1 MKKSLL
7 YFVSLIG
14 LLCLYSCTE
23 PDPVYIYGNIAGKVT
38 EEGSNNAIEGATI
51 EISGIEQSVKTG
63 SNGMFKFEKL
73 PADNYTIYVSKDGYV
88 SDSKVITVVAS
99 QTAQSDFSLLKNLPE
114 ATPSEVMLT
123 TANNSA
129 SIELKNT
136 RSADMKFTIQA
147 SQSWLSVSPTNGVIA
162 SKNVKILK
170 VVADYSKIEYGE
182 YTESVVINVGQSS
195 LSIPVLIS
203 YTKPAYIEVTS
214 PEAGKA
220 YAMGTVLPINWNSN
234 VGGTVKIELVR
245 NGSVQQSIISSVDNY
260 STSNHSWGIPS
271 LAVDAYQVRITSNET
286 PNISGTSEVFY
297 LEEGPTPP
305 VVSTGEVTSI
315 TSSTITVTGSIEDL
329 GKTYNNVTQYG
340 HVYSEVNPNPTI
352 SDYKYNHGST
362 NQLLSYSTEL
372 INLKPN
378 TRYYVRAYAENPK
391 GISYGT
397 AVSVTTKTAD
407 GKDPW
412 QPTEPDENGAVDL
425 GLSVKW
431 ATYNVGATK
440 PEEYGDYYAW
450 GEVETK
456 EDYTETSY
464 EFTKVDQY
472 GDYYQVLPGGFSD
485 ISKTQYD
492 PATVNW
498 GNEWRI
504 PRKLELV
511 ELFDKSTIVRTTYNS
526 VEGLRVIGPN
536 GNSIFLPASGYRNEY
551 GGNYKGEFGYYWT
564 STYCDSYTWSSY
576 KSVYIFGWNRSAL
589 GNWSTGISDI
599 VSYYGLTIRAV
610 RE

>member
-1 MKKSLL
+1 MKRSLL
-7 YFVSLIG
+7 AIIAIIG
-14 LLCLYSCTE
+14 LFNSFSCTE
-23 PDPVYIYGNIAGKVT
+23 PEPIYIYGNIAGKVT

-99 QTAQSDFSLLKNLPE
+99 QTTQSDFSLLKNLPE
-114 ATPSEVMLT
+114 ASPSEVSLT
-123 TANNSA
+123 TINNSA
-129 SIELKNT
+129 TIELKNT
-136 RSADMKFTIQA
+136 RSADMDFTIQT
-147 SQSWLSVSPTNGVIA
+147 SQPWISVSPTYGVIA

-170 VVADYSKIEYGE
+170 LVADYSKIDYGE
-182 YTESVVINVGQSS
+182 YTESVVINVGQSA

-203 YTKPAYIEVTS
+203 YTKPAYIAVTS
-214 PEAGKA
+214 PEAGKV

-234 VGGTVKIELVR
+234 VGGTVKIELFR

-260 STSNHSWGIPS
+260 STSNHSWSIPS
-271 LAVDAYQVRITSNET
+271 LAVDAYQVCITSNET
-286 PNISGTSEVFY
+286 PNISGMSEVFY

-315 TSSTITVTGSIEDL
+315 TSSAITVTGTIEDF
-329 GKTYNNVTQYG
+329 GKTYNNVAQYG

-362 NQLLSYSTEL
+362 NQLISYSTEL

-378 TRYYVRAYAENPK
+378 TRYYVRSYAENPK

-407 GKDPW
+407 GKEPW

-431 ATYNVGATK
+431 AAYNIGATA
-440 PEEYGDYYAW
+440 PEEYGNYYAW
-450 GEVETK
+450 GELETK
-456 EDYTETSY
+456 IEYTKDNYKYNTQDADGFY
-464 EFTKVDQY
+464 ENY
-472 GDYYQVLPGGFSD
+472 LPGGLSD
-485 ISKTQYD
+485 ITGSKYD
-492 PATVNW
+492 AASVNW
-498 GNEWRI
+498 QNGWRI
-504 PRKLELV
+504 PTKLEV
-511 ELFDKSTIVRTTYNS
+511 AEIFDKATVVWTNYKNIDGVRI
-526 VEGLRVIGPN
+526 IGPN
-536 GNSIFLPASGYRNEY
+536 GNSIFLPSSGYCDEY
-551 GGNYKGEFGYYWT
+551 GKHNKNTYGYYWT
-564 STYCDSYTWSSY
+564 SIAEPNHKLAYDYHWTKNSLGVESVGIGSFGRSS
-576 KSVYIFGWNRSAL
+576 
-589 GNWSTGISDI
+589 
-599 VSYYGLTIRAV
+599 GLPIRAV
-610 RE
+610 R

>member
-1 MKKSLL
+1 MCS
-7 YFVSLIG
+7 
-14 LLCLYSCTE
+14 YSCAE

-114 ATPSEVMLT
+114 ATPSEVLLT

-136 RSADMKFTIQA
+136 RSAEMEFTIQA
-147 SQSWLSVSPTNGVIA
+147 SQPWLSVSPTNGVIA

-170 VVADYSKIEYGE
+170 IVADYSKIEYGE

-214 PEAGKA
+214 PEAGKV

-260 STSNHSWGIPS
+260 STGNHSWGIPS

-315 TSSTITVTGSIEDL
+315 TSSAITVTGAIEDL

-431 ATYNVGATK
+431 AAWNVGATA

-456 EDYTETSY
+456 VDYTEGNYKFMYLDSY
-464 EFTKVDQY
+464 NCVEY
-472 GDYYQVLPGGFSD
+472 SLPGGLND
-485 ISKTQYD
+485 ISGTEYD
-492 PATVNW
+492 AATINM
-498 GNEWRI
+498 GKEWRM
-504 PRKLELV
+504 PTKLELV
-511 ELFDKSTIVRTTYNS
+511 ELNDASTAVWTTYKG
-526 VEGLRVIGPN
+526 VDGMRIIGPN
-536 GNSIFLPASGYRNEY
+536 GNSIFLPSGGFRSEY
-551 GGNYKGEFGYYWT
+551 GGQNKGKSGKYWT
-564 STYCDSYTWSSY
+564 SSLYAD
-576 KSVYIFGWNRSAL
+576 WNRGAFIYSWGRNAL
-589 GNWSTGISDI
+589 GVESMGVNSDMRYI
-599 VSYYGLTIRAV
+599 GMPIRAV

>member
-1 MKKSLL
+1 MKRSLL
-7 YFVSLIG
+7 YFVSIIG
-14 LLCLYSCTE
+14 LLCSYSCAE

-114 ATPSEVMLT
+114 ATPSEVLLT

-136 RSADMKFTIQA
+136 RSADMEFTIQA
-147 SQSWLSVSPTNGVIA
+147 SQPWLSVSPTNGVIA

-170 VVADYSKIEYGE
+170 IVADYSKIEYGE

-214 PEAGKA
+214 PEAGKV

-260 STSNHSWGIPS
+260 STGNHSWGIPS

-315 TSSTITVTGSIEDL
+315 TSSAITVTGSIEDL

-431 ATYNVGATK
+431 AAWNIGATK

-456 EDYTETSY
+456 IDYTEGSY
-464 EFTKVDQY
+464 KFSIADSY
-472 GDYYQVLPGGFSD
+472 GYYEYSLPGGEND
-485 ISKTQYD
+485 ISGTNYD
-492 PATVNW
+492 AATVKW
-498 GNEWRI
+498 GNGWRM
-504 PRKLELV
+504 PTKLEMMELV
-511 ELFDKSTIVRTTYNS
+511 DESTFVWTTYNNID
-526 VEGLRVIGPN
+526 GMRIIGPN
-536 GNSIFLPASGYRNEY
+536 GSSIFLPSAGMRDEL
-551 GGNYKGEFGYYWT
+551 GGANKGQAGYYWT
-564 STYCDSYTWSSY
+564 SDIYDEKNVRYGAYIYRWYLSTWYGETKGINSMNNYC
-576 KSVYIFGWNRSAL
+576 
-589 GNWSTGISDI
+589 
-599 VSYYGLTIRAV
+599 GLTIRAV
-610 RE
+610 RD

>member
-114 ATPSEVMLT
+114 ATPSEVLLT

-136 RSADMKFTIQA
+136 RSADMEFTIQA
-147 SQSWLSVSPTNGVIA
+147 SQPWISVSPTNGVIA

-170 VVADYSKIEYGE
+170 VVADYSKIGYGE

-195 LSIPVLIS
+195 LSIPILVS

-214 PEAGKA
+214 PEAGKV

-271 LAVDAYQVRITSNET
+271 LAVDAYQVRVTSNET
-286 PNISGTSEVFY
+286 PNITGISEVFY

-315 TSSTITVTGSIEDL
+315 TSSAITVTGTIEDL

-352 SDYKYNHGST
+352 SDYKYNYGST

-391 GISYGT
+391 GIAYGT
-397 AVSVTTKTAD
+397 TVSVTTKTVD

-412 QPTEPDENGAVDL
+412 EPTTPDENGAVDL

-431 ATYNVGATK
+431 AAYNVGATK

-456 EDYTETSY
+456 ADYTEGNYKFMYLDSY
-464 EFTKVDQY
+464 DCVEY
-472 GDYYQVLPGGFSD
+472 SLPGGLND
-485 ISKTQYD
+485 ISGTEYD
-492 PATVNW
+492 AATINM
-498 GNEWRI
+498 GKEWRM
-504 PRKLELV
+504 PTKLELV
-511 ELFDKSTIVRTTYNS
+511 ELTDESTAVWTTYNG
-526 VEGLRVIGPN
+526 VDGMRIIGPN
-536 GNSIFLPASGYRNEY
+536 GNSIFLPSGGIRSEY
-551 GGNYKGEFGYYWT
+551 GGQNKGKSGKYWT
-564 STYCDSYTWSSY
+564 SSLFSD
-576 KSVYIFGWNRSAL
+576 WNRGAFIYSWGRNAL
-589 GNWSTGISDI
+589 GVESVGVNSEIRYIGMP
-599 VSYYGLTIRAV
+599 IRAV
-610 RE
+610 RD

>member
-1 MKKSLL
+1 M
-7 YFVSLIG
+7 
-14 LLCLYSCTE
+14 LCSYSCAE

-114 ATPSEVMLT
+114 ATPSEVLLT

-136 RSADMKFTIQA
+136 RSADIEFTIQA
-147 SQSWLSVSPTNGVIA
+147 SQPWLSVSPTNGVIA

-170 VVADYSKIEYGE
+170 VVADYSKIDYGE

-195 LSIPVLIS
+195 LSIPILVS

-214 PEAGKA
+214 PEAGKV

-260 STSNHSWGIPS
+260 STGNHSWGIPS

-315 TSSTITVTGSIEDL
+315 TSSAITVTGSIEDL

-407 GKDPW
+407 GTDPW

-431 ATYNVGATK
+431 AAWNVGATA

-456 EDYTETSY
+456 VDYTEGNYKFMYLDSY
-464 EFTKVDQY
+464 DCVEY
-472 GDYYQVLPGGFSD
+472 SLPGGLND
-485 ISKTQYD
+485 ISGTEYD
-492 PATVNW
+492 AATINM
-498 GNEWRI
+498 GKEWRM
-504 PRKLELV
+504 PTKLELV
-511 ELFDKSTIVRTTYNS
+511 ELNDASTAVWTTYKG
-526 VEGLRVIGPN
+526 VDGMRIIGPN
-536 GNSIFLPASGYRNEY
+536 GNSIFLPSGGFRSEY
-551 GGNYKGEFGYYWT
+551 GGQNKGKSGKYWT
-564 STYCDSYTWSSY
+564 SSLYPD
-576 KSVYIFGWNRSAL
+576 WNRGAFIYSWGRNAL
-589 GNWSTGISDI
+589 GTESIGVGSETR
-599 VSYYGLTIRAV
+599 YLGLLIRPV

>member
-1 MKKSLL
+1 MKRSLL

-114 ATPSEVMLT
+114 ATPSEVLLT
-123 TANNSA
+123 TANNTA

-136 RSADMKFTIQA
+136 RSADMEFTIQA
-147 SQSWLSVSPTNGVIA
+147 SQPWISVSPTNGVIA

-170 VVADYSKIEYGE
+170 VVADYSKIGYGE

-195 LSIPVLIS
+195 LSIPILVS

-214 PEAGKA
+214 PEAGKV

-271 LAVDAYQVRITSNET
+271 LAVDAYQVRVTSNET
-286 PNISGTSEVFY
+286 PNITGISEVFY

-315 TSSTITVTGSIEDL
+315 TSSAITVTGTIEDL

-352 SDYKYNHGST
+352 SDYKYNYGST

-391 GISYGT
+391 GIAYGT
-397 AVSVTTKTAD
+397 TVSVTTKTVD

-412 QPTEPDENGAVDL
+412 EPTTPDENGAVDL

-431 ATYNVGATK
+431 AAYNVGATK

-456 EDYTETSY
+456 VDYTEGNYKFMYLDSY
-464 EFTKVDQY
+464 DCVEY
-472 GDYYQVLPGGFSD
+472 SLPGGLND
-485 ISKTQYD
+485 ISGTEYD
-492 PATVNW
+492 AATINM
-498 GNEWRI
+498 GKEWRM
-504 PRKLELV
+504 PTKLELV
-511 ELFDKSTIVRTTYNS
+511 ELTDESTAVWTTYNG
-526 VEGLRVIGPN
+526 VDGMRIIGPN
-536 GNSIFLPASGYRNEY
+536 GNSIFLPSGGIRSEY
-551 GGNYKGEFGYYWT
+551 GGQNKGKSGKYWT
-564 STYCDSYTWSSY
+564 SSLFSD
-576 KSVYIFGWNRSAL
+576 WNRGAFIYSWGRTAL
-589 GNWSTGISDI
+589 GVESVGVNSEIRYIGMP
-599 VSYYGLTIRAV
+599 IRAV
-610 RE
+610 RD

>member
-1 MKKSLL
+1 MKRSLL
-7 YFVSLIG
+7 YFVSIIG
-14 LLCLYSCTE
+14 FLCSYSCAE

-51 EISGIEQSVKTG
+51 EISGIEQSLKTG

-114 ATPSEVMLT
+114 ATPSEVLLT

-136 RSADMKFTIQA
+136 RSADMEFTIQA
-147 SQSWLSVSPTNGVIA
+147 SQPWLSVSPTNGVIA

-170 VVADYSKIEYGE
+170 IVADYSKIEYGE

-214 PEAGKA
+214 PEAGKV

-260 STSNHSWGIPS
+260 STGNHSWGIPS

-286 PNISGTSEVFY
+286 PNIAGTSEVFY

-315 TSSTITVTGSIEDL
+315 TSSAITVTGSIEDL

-431 ATYNVGATK
+431 AAWNVGATA

-456 EDYTETSY
+456 VDYTEGNYKFMYLDSY
-464 EFTKVDQY
+464 DCVEY
-472 GDYYQVLPGGFSD
+472 SLPGGLND
-485 ISKTQYD
+485 ISGTEYD
-492 PATVNW
+492 AATINM
-498 GNEWRI
+498 GKEWRM
-504 PRKLELV
+504 PTKLELV
-511 ELFDKSTIVRTTYNS
+511 ELNDASTAVWTTYKG
-526 VEGLRVIGPN
+526 VDGMRIIGPN
-536 GNSIFLPASGYRNEY
+536 GNSIFLPSGGFRSEY
-551 GGNYKGEFGYYWT
+551 GGQNKGKSGKYWT
-564 STYCDSYTWSSY
+564 SSLYPD
-576 KSVYIFGWNRSAL
+576 WNRGAFIYSWGRNAL
-589 GNWSTGISDI
+589 GTESIGVGSETR
-599 VSYYGLTIRAV
+599 YLGLLIRPV

>member
-1 MKKSLL
+1 MSI
-7 YFVSLIG
+7 IG
-14 LLCLYSCTE
+14 FLCSYSCAE

-114 ATPSEVMLT
+114 ATPSEVLLT

-136 RSADMKFTIQA
+136 RSADMEFTIQA
-147 SQSWLSVSPTNGVIA
+147 SQPWLSVSPTNGVIA

-170 VVADYSKIEYGE
+170 IVADYSKIEYGE

-214 PEAGKA
+214 PEAGKV

-260 STSNHSWGIPS
+260 STGNHSWGIPS

-315 TSSTITVTGSIEDL
+315 TSSAITVTGSIEDL

-431 ATYNVGATK
+431 AAWNVGATA

-456 EDYTETSY
+456 VDYTEGNYKFMYLDSY
-464 EFTKVDQY
+464 DCVEY
-472 GDYYQVLPGGFSD
+472 SLPGGLND
-485 ISKTQYD
+485 ISGTEYD
-492 PATVNW
+492 AATINM
-498 GNEWRI
+498 GKEWRM
-504 PRKLELV
+504 PTKLELV
-511 ELFDKSTIVRTTYNS
+511 ELNDASTAVWTTYKG
-526 VEGLRVIGPN
+526 VDGMRIIGPN
-536 GNSIFLPASGYRNEY
+536 GNSIFLPSGGFRSEY
-551 GGNYKGEFGYYWT
+551 GGQNKGKSGKYWT
-564 STYCDSYTWSSY
+564 SSLYPD
-576 KSVYIFGWNRSAL
+576 WNRGAFIYSWGRNAL
-589 GNWSTGISDI
+589 GTESIGVGSEAR
-599 VSYYGLTIRAV
+599 YLGLLIRPV

>member
-1 MKKSLL
+1 MKRSLL
-7 YFVSLIG
+7 YFVSIIG
-14 LLCLYSCTE
+14 LLCSYSCAE

-114 ATPSEVMLT
+114 ATPSEVLLT

-136 RSADMKFTIQA
+136 RSADMEFTIQA
-147 SQSWLSVSPTNGVIA
+147 SQPWLSVSPTNGVIA

-170 VVADYSKIEYGE
+170 VVADYSKIDYGE

-195 LSIPVLIS
+195 LSIPILVS

-214 PEAGKA
+214 PEAGKV

-234 VGGTVKIELVR
+234 VGGTVMIELVR

-297 LEEGPTPP
+297 FEEGPTPP

-431 ATYNVGATK
+431 AAWNVGATA
-440 PEEYGDYYAW
+440 PEEYGNYYAW

-456 EDYTETSY
+456 IDYTIENYKYCRKDSY
-464 EFTKVDQY
+464 GLDE
-472 GDYYQVLPGGFSD
+472 YYLPDELSD
-485 ISKTQYD
+485 ISGTKYD
-492 PATVNW
+492 AATVNW
-498 GNEWRI
+498 GNGWRM
-504 PRKLELV
+504 PTKLEFIELEDLATLV
-511 ELFDKSTIVRTTYNS
+511 WTTYN
-526 VEGLRVIGPN
+526 GIDGMRIIGPN
-536 GNSIFLPASGYRNEY
+536 GNSIFLPSAGGRNEY
-551 GGNYKGEFGYYWT
+551 GAYGKNESGYYWT
-564 STYCDSYTWSSY
+564 SDESPRWDKASYLFSWSRNSLGAE
-576 KSVYIFGWNRSAL
+576 YIGVSDCERHY
-589 GNWSTGISDI
+589 GIS
-599 VSYYGLTIRAV
+599 IRPV
-610 RE
+610 KE